1 MKITDLKI
9 VKIIKEDI
17 SRFPVTMYILLTLT
31 LLWPLC
37 ILVTGDTNLIIIA
50 IGLLIA
56 LAAYIPEVLTEERKL
71 VNYIISIVLTILGG
85 IIFYFIIAFIYI
97 LIFKY
102 KKSGKSFWNYTKS
115 VIKIF
120 LYFAMAFYVEVFI
133 VMFAVFGGSSISTS
147 GNTVLLQIELFAV
160 IELGVLLF
168 GLVFMPKIFYKISEL

>member
-1 MKITDLKI
+1 MKITNLKT

-97 LIFKY
+97 LIFKQ
-102 KKSGKSFWNYTKS
+102 K
-115 VIKIF
+115 
-120 LYFAMAFYVEVFI
+120 
-133 VMFAVFGGSSISTS
+133 
-147 GNTVLLQIELFAV
+147 
-160 IELGVLLF
+160 
-168 GLVFMPKIFYKISEL
+168 